1 MAEVALKTES
11 AVMPAEAA
19 AGSAAVL
26 QMIERVALNPNA
38 DIDKLERLLT
48 MRRDI
53 EAQQAEQAF
62 NAAMRAAQSE
72 MGRIAADAKN
82 TQTNSRYATY
92 EKLDRVL
99 RPIYTKHGFS
109 LSFDEGDS
117 DKPDHIRVLCRVAHD
132 AGHTHIYRKDMPADG
147 KGAKGGDVMTKTHA
161 AGAAASYG
169 ARYLLKGIFNVA
181 IGEEDKDGNDPAP
194 PKTITE
200 DQIGELIALLDSV
213 GAPLDGFL
221 NWAKLERL
229 ADMPAK
235 DYAKAVNAINSYTG
249 RQK

>member
-1 MAEVALKTES
+1 MGDVALKADP
-11 AVMPAEAA
+11 AVMPADAA
-19 AGSAAVL
+19 SGAAAVL

-82 TQTNSRYATY
+82 SQTNSRYATY

-181 IGEEDKDGNDPAP
+181 IGEEDKDGNDPTP

-200 DQIGELIALLDSV
+200 EQIMALRDLASSV
-213 GAPLDGFL
+213 DADEKRFCTFMRVDRLSDIPAARF
-221 NWAKLERL
+221 NEAKTALER
-229 ADMPAK
+229 K
-235 DYAKAVNAINSYTG
+235 RTK
-249 RQK
+249 